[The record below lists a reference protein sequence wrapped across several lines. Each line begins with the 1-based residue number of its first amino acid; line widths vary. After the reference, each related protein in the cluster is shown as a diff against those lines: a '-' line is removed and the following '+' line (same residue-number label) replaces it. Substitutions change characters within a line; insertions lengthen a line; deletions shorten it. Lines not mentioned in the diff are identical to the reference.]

1 MNEPC
6 ERYREGGIVIL
17 RQIDAHDEEVN
28 LRNREEEF
36 LNEEVDGVTSS

>member
-1 MNEPC
+1 MNESC
-6 ERYREGGIVIL
+6 GRYRERGIVIL
-17 RQIDAHDEEVN
+17 SQIDAHEEEVN

>member
-1 MNEPC
+1 MNESC

-36 LNEEVDGVTSS
+36 LTKEVDGVTSS